1 MERRGEHI
9 VPLREVDA
17 PITSGAR
24 DIRIQVAI
32 GGAEGTAGAGERAA
46 DGA

>member
-17 PITSGAR
+17 RITGGAR
-24 DIRIQVAI
+24 DIGI
-32 GGAEGTAGAGERAA
+32 
-46 DGA
+46 